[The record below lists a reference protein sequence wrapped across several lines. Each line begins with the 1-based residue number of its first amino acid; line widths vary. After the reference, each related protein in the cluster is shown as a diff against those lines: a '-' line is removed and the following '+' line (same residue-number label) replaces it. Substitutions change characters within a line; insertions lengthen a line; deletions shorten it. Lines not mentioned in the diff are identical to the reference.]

1 MVVKL
6 LWNSPLMNIY
16 IYVNNLNLIRRITL
30 ILKSKVGAERQQI
43 DIDKWHNIFVHDY
56 SALGKQ

>member
-1 MVVKL
+1 MVVRL

-16 IYVNNLNLIRRITL
+16 VSNLNLIRRITF
-30 ILKSKVGAERQQI
+30 ILKSKFGAERQQI